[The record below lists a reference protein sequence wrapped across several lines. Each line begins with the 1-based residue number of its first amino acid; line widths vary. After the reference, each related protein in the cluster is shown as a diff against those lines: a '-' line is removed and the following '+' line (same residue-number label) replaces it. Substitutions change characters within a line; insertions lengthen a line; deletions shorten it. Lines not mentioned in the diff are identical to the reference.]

1 MTRSRSRSNRS
12 KSRSKTDKF
21 YISKVLKLVHPDC
34 SISSNTK
41 SQLNYL
47 LNLLAVKLI
56 SEAVSLLGNKK
67 TISSREIQTAVRIVF
82 GKTELTKHA
91 VSEGTKAVTKYMSA
105 YNINKS
111 KKTTKTSKAGLIFS
125 IPRVENIIRDNFNG
139 RVSETAAIYL
149 TAILEYIS
157 SELLELS
164 GNAARDNK
172 KIIIQPKHLM
182 MAIENDIELKYLAKA
197 VNFDVLGGGVLP
209 HIHPILLKSKSK
221 KSKTSKRKK
230 SFSRHRRTIRK
241 RK

>member
-1 MTRSRSRSNRS
+1 MTRSLSLSNRS

-82 GKTELTKHA
+82 GKTELAKHA

-105 YNINKS
+105 YIIKS
-111 KKTTKTSKAGLIFS
+111 KKTTKTSKAGLIFA
-125 IPRVENIIRDNFNG
+125 IPRVENIIRNNFNG
-139 RVSETAAIYL
+139 RVSETAPIYL

-164 GNAARDNK
+164 GNATRDNK

-197 VNFDVLGGGVLP
+197 VDFVVLGGGVLP
-209 HIHPILLKSKSK
+209 HIHPILLKSK
-221 KSKTSKRKK
+221 KSKTTKRKK
-230 SFSRHRRTIRK
+230 TPFSRRRRTIRK